1 MRKTSFERLAFQQKT
16 LTVPDAIGGAIGGVR
31 SRALEIR
38 AGVK

>member
-16 LTVPDAIGGAIGGVR
+16 LIAPNGIGSVR
-31 SRALEIR
+31 SRALEIK